1 MRAVDFSCKNKQGFT
16 LVELLI
22 AISMF
27 TVVLL
32 LVVATFTQINRSY
45 TKGITTKTVHEEG
58 RSALSALA
66 QDFRTTT
73 SSNKVSI
80 DCGNQ
85 SCNSENAPTEVFCY
99 DDKAYVFQ
107 APQTGS
113 NPSPGSLIK
122 VEGTTCSEVDLDR
135 GVSVLGSNL
144 QPQFFKVIELV
155 PNKTYKLELALS
167 TSDYQASFDL
177 LEGIGTRDV
186 FCDPAAQGNQYCEV
200 VYLTSTVTL
209 RGN

>member
-1 MRAVDFSCKNKQGFT
+1 MPVVDSRYKNSQGFT

-22 AISMF
+22 AITMF

-32 LVVATFTQINRSY
+32 LVVATFMQINRSY
-45 TKGITTKTVHEEG
+45 TRGITTKAVHEEG

-73 SSNKVSI
+73 ASNRVRI

-85 SCNSENAPTEVFCY
+85 SCDSEEVPTEKFCY
-99 DDKAYVFQ
+99 DDKAYIFQ
-107 APQTGS
+107 APQIGS
-113 NPSPGSLIK
+113 NPSPGSLIRI
-122 VEGTTCSEVDLDR
+122 EGTTCDGADPTR
-135 GVSVLGSNL
+135 GISVFGPNL

-167 TSDYQASFDL
+167 TADYQASFDL

-186 FCDPAAQGNQYCEV
+186 FCDPAAQGSQYCEV

-209 RGN
+209 RSS